1 MTATAP
7 PGAPATPPDVR
18 RASLPADA
26 TVRRRTA
33 PPAAVPGRTNSCSW
47 EGVRPSA
54 QNGGVV
60 TVLGIDPGLA
70 NTGYGVVHRRGSD
83 MIALDGGVITTR
95 SGDDLPGRL
104 RLIHD
109 TVCALIDH
117 HAPVALS
124 MESLYFGKNTTSALA
139 VGQARGVVLLAA
151 AQRGV
156 VCLDYTPQQI
166 KGAVCGSGSADKAQ
180 VQRMVQMLLRL
191 DAPPS
196 PDHAADALAAAI
208 CHANHAPLRAAVAR

>member
-1 MTATAP
+1 MI
-7 PGAPATPPDVR
+7 D
-18 RASLPADA
+18 
-26 TVRRRTA
+26 
-33 PPAAVPGRTNSCSW
+33 TNSRSG
-47 EGVRPSA
+47 EGVRPLT

-70 NTGYGVVHRRGSD
+70 NTGYGVVQRRGGG
-83 MIALDGGVITTR
+83 MVALDGGVIATTPR
-95 SGDDLPGRL
+95 TPLAERL
-104 RLIHD
+104 DRIHRD
-109 TVCALIDH
+109 VCALLDH
-117 HAPVALS
+117 HRPVALA
-124 MESLYFGKNTTSALA
+124 MESLYFGRNVSSALA

-191 DAPPS
+191 AEPPR

-208 CHANHAPLRAAVAR
+208 CHANHAPLRAALTR

>member
-1 MTATAP
+1 
-7 PGAPATPPDVR
+7 VR
-18 RASLPADA
+18 TD
-26 TVRRRTA
+26 
-33 PPAAVPGRTNSCSW
+33 TNSCSW

-70 NTGYGVVHRRGSD
+70 NTGYGVVQRRGSA
-83 MIALDGGVITTR
+83 MVALDGGVITTR
-95 SGDDLPGRL
+95 SGTDLGL
-104 RLIHD
+104 RLEEIHR

-117 HAPVALS
+117 HEPVALA
-124 MESLYFGKNTTSALA
+124 MESLYFGKNTSSALA

-166 KGAVCGSGSADKAQ
+166 KGAVCGSGAADKAQ

-191 DAPPS
+191 ATPPT

>member
-1 MTATAP
+1 MT
-7 PGAPATPPDVR
+7 D
-18 RASLPADA
+18 
-26 TVRRRTA
+26 
-33 PPAAVPGRTNSCSW
+33 TNTCSR
-47 EGVRPSA
+47 EGVRPLT

-70 NTGYGVVHRRGSD
+70 NTGYGVVQRRGGG
-83 MIALDGGVITTR
+83 MVALDGGVIATPARTP
-95 SGDDLPGRL
+95 LAERL
-104 RLIHD
+104 DTIHRA
-109 TVCALIDH
+109 VCALLDH
-117 HAPVALS
+117 HRPVALA
-124 MESLYFGKNTTSALA
+124 MESLYFGRNVSSALA

-151 AQRGV
+151 AQRGI

-191 DAPPS
+191 AEPPR

-208 CHANHAPLRAAVAR
+208 CHANHAPLRAALIA

>member
-1 MTATAP
+1 M
-7 PGAPATPPDVR
+7 
-18 RASLPADA
+18 S
-26 TVRRRTA
+26 
-33 PPAAVPGRTNSCSW
+33 AVAHTNSCSW

-70 NTGYGVVHRRGSD
+70 NTGYGVVQRRGGG
-83 MIALDGGVITTR
+83 MVALDGGVIATAAGTEL
-95 SGDDLPGRL
+95 GDRL
-104 RLIHD
+104 HRIHD
-109 TVCALIDH
+109 AVCRLIDH
-117 HAPVALS
+117 HRPVALA
-124 MESLYFGKNTTSALA
+124 MESLYFGKNVSSALV

-180 VQRMVQMLLRL
+180 VQRMVQALLRL
-191 DAPPS
+191 AEPPR

-208 CHANHAPLRAAVAR
+208 CHANHAPLRAAMPA

>member
-1 MTATAP
+1 MSPTAWPTGRPQDDGTA
-7 PGAPATPPDVR
+7 APAGLAPGR
-18 RASLPADA
+18 
-26 TVRRRTA
+26 RRRTA
-33 PPAAVPGRTNSCSW
+33 GRTNSCSW
-47 EGVRPSA
+47 EGVRPST

-70 NTGYGVVHRRGSD
+70 NTGYGVVHRRGGD
-83 MIALDGGVITTR
+83 LVALDGGVITTR

-104 RLIHD
+104 ERIHD

-117 HAPVALS
+117 HRPVALS
-124 MESLYFGKNTTSALA
+124 MESLYFGRNTTSALA

-156 VCLDYTPQQI
+156 DCLDYTPQQI
-166 KGAVCGSGSADKAQ
+166 KGAVCGSGGADKAQ

-191 DAPPS
+191 DAPPT